1 LTQDEID
8 KLTSQLK
15 YDGKDQ
21 VVSDKDF
28 EHTVIAGA
36 QKLEQEQS
44 YERMLLADW
53 IAQFNEQMERN
64 FAPIDNLFAEY
75 DSAQE
80 GNMVFDDFAKMNEA
94 VGVNMNRKDLHRIFD
109 LIDRQNN
116 KKVRLEDLKNLA

>member
-1 LTQDEID
+1 
-8 KLTSQLK
+8 
-15 YDGKDQ
+15 
-21 VVSDKDF
+21 
-28 EHTVIAGA
+28 
-36 QKLEQEQS
+36 
-44 YERMLLADW
+44 MLLADW